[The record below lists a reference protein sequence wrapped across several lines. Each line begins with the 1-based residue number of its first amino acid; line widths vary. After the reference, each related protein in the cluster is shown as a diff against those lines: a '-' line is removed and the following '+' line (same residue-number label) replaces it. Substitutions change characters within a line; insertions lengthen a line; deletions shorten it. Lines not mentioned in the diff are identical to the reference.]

1 MKVICILFALSFI
14 VQRIHGSTDNE
25 ILSAIRLKH
34 ERIGQCRIQCL
45 EQLTAISRRRDSDC
59 QRHSDCNTCW
69 QFCENLTT
77 PKTRRL
83 ICQDESCDKGCQT
96 SCRFFDQE
104 VKKRESIETP
114 IVLSTNFVGCTLY
127 WKTSGDQDAIYV
139 HQLYG
144 MDSQETWFDMGQTTE
159 SLHKL
164 LPQQADRAVKVRLV
178 TISKHS
184 GTVAETEV
192 SIQPQRCNTIGPE
205 MVNPVSQLLPNATE
219 RVELPES
226 DDHPLTH
233 PSTIL
238 IVTSVILL
246 TIFVS
251 LIVFAVVFKRA
262 EICSRCHRSG
272 HSDDESSG
280 HTGSSSADEQNNHR
294 SSLYNG
300 DERTNHSVKNGST
313 DTLDFY
319 V

>member
-1 MKVICILFALSFI
+1 MKKVICLIFALVFI
-14 VQRIHGSTDNE
+14 VQRIFGSTDNE

-45 EQLTAISRRRDSDC
+45 EQFTTIKRRRESDC
-59 QRHSDCNTCW
+59 QRHQDCQTCW
-69 QFCENLTT
+69 QFCEKLTS
-77 PKTRRL
+77 PKRL

-96 SCRFFDQE
+96 SCTFFDQE
-104 VKKRESIETP
+104 VQKIESSETP
-114 IVLSTNFVGCTLY
+114 IELSTNFVGCTLY
-127 WKTSGDQDAIYV
+127 WKISGDQDAIYV

-178 TISKHS
+178 TISKSS

-192 SIQPQRCNTIGPE
+192 SIQPQRCEEVEPE
-205 MVNPVSQLLPNATE
+205 RINPISVLLPNATE
-219 RVELPES
+219 RVELPDSE
-226 DDHPLTH
+226 DHPLTH

-238 IVTSVILL
+238 IITSVILL

-251 LIVFAVVFKRA
+251 LIAFAIVVKRA
-262 EICSRCHRSG
+262 EICSRCHHSG
-272 HSDDESSG
+272 HSNDESSG
-280 HTGSSSADEQNNHR
+280 HAGSSSEQNNR
-294 SSLYNG
+294 RNSIYLD
-300 DERTNHSVKNGST
+300 DETSNPSVKNGST
-313 DTLDFY
+313 NTLDFF